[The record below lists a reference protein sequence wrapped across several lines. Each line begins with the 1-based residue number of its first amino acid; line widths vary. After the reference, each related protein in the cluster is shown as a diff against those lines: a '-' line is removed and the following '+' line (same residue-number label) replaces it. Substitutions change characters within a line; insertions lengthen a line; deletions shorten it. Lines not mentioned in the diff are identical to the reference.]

1 MGEKTNRGKRGPIL
15 GRKAGQVSTSITRS
29 VDHMPRFRAKNN
41 TDLLLPFVPPKTTTV
56 GYVSAHFLRSVS
68 TGSAKSF
75 FILSFFFSLSLFLS
89 PFLLSLFFSYSVSL
103 APFEGRLLHTETTIT
118 FPRRYPLSWLF
129 AGLRST
135 ENATASRREGERGR
149 VSRETTVCE
158 YPGTLS
164 IYVLF
169 KWYLNFIES
178 VFNY

>member
-75 FILSFFFSLSLFLS
+75 FILSFFFSLSLSLPLS
-89 PFLLSLFFSYSVSL
+89 SFPFLFLLCFACSFRGTIITHRNDYNFSQKVSIIVIVRGFTVDRERDCFAKGGRERESVTRNYCL
-103 APFEGRLLHTETTIT
+103 
-118 FPRRYPLSWLF
+118 
-129 AGLRST
+129 
-135 ENATASRREGERGR
+135 R
-149 VSRETTVCE
+149 VSGYFVDLRA
-158 YPGTLS
+158 
-164 IYVLF
+164 I
-169 KWYLNFIES
+169 
-178 VFNY
+178 